1 MEEKIKAQIGTAVD
15 GLRDEMIDTLAELVR
30 IPSVVGNEGPAQD
43 FMQRQYEG
51 LGLDVITF
59 EADKNKV
66 GQHSAYVE
74 SGLPFEGRPNVIG
87 VLKGDSA
94 KKSLILNGH
103 VDVVSPEPVDQWQHD
118 PWGAEIEDNRLYGR
132 GAVDMKAGVV
142 ANLFALKAL
151 KKAGIEPGG
160 DVMLQSVVEEE
171 AGGGGGTLACLMAGY
186 TADGM
191 IITEPFMMPVI
202 SHPGILYFRVKI
214 KGLTA
219 HAGHA
224 HLGVNAIGKMM
235 KVYEAMVDL
244 DLQRAET
251 KKFPLYHKVEGRS
264 CHLNIGTLKAGDW
277 VSTVAGFAEMAC
289 RISFI
294 PGESMAETKQTVEQ
308 VIEDVARADEWLR
321 DHLPEVEWFGWQT
334 EPWYQDPDDP
344 FIKTVLPCLE
354 AACGQKMEISGV
366 TAGLD
371 NRFSSSFGF
380 PSICFGPDGNNYH
393 SFDEYVELDSL
404 VLTTRAVALATV
416 KWCAGD
422 KMEN

>member
-1 MEEKIKAQIGTAVD
+1 MLGEKIDSTVD
-15 GLRDEMIDTLAELVR
+15 KLSDGMIETLAELVR
-30 IPSVVGNEGPAQD
+30 IPSVVGNEKPAQD
-43 FMQRQYEG
+43 FMQLQYED
-51 LGLDVITF
+51 LGLDVQTF

-74 SGLPFEGRPNVIG
+74 SDLPFEGRPNVIG
-87 VLKGDSA
+87 VLKGDPA
-94 KKSLILNGH
+94 KKSMILNGH

-118 PWGAEIEDNRLYGR
+118 PWGAEIEENRLYGR
-132 GAVDMKAGVV
+132 GAVDMKAGVI

-151 KKAGIEPGG
+151 EKTGIDPGG

-171 AGGGGGTLACLMAGY
+171 AGGGGGTLACLMEGY

-251 KKFPLYHKVEGRS
+251 KQFPLYHKVEGRS
-264 CHLNIGTLKAGDW
+264 CHLNIGTLNAGDW

-308 VIEDVARADEWLR
+308 VIQDVARADDWLK
-321 DHLPEVEWFGWQT
+321 DHPPEIEWFGWQT
-334 EPWYQDPDDP
+334 EPWHQDPDDP
-344 FIKTVLPCLE
+344 FIKTVLPCFESVLD
-354 AACGQKMEISGV
+354 QKMEVSGV

-371 NRFSSSFGF
+371 NRFSSFFGF
-380 PSICFGPDGNNYH
+380 PSICFGPNGKNYH
-393 SFDEYVELDSL
+393 SFDEYVDLDSL
-404 VLTTRAVALATV
+404 VLITKAVALSTL
-416 KWCAGD
+416 KWCSRE
-422 KMEN
+422 KK